1 MSETQ
6 KKLELTIAS
15 AKHTSDTPS
24 GWKKYTIAAADG
36 NDYNVVIPPK
46 SNYVPTKDD
55 KVSFYEGRYG
65 GWVLDEENNDD
76 SNSPSKGKSE
86 YQLREEY
93 WNARTEREAKY
104 QDYTKG
110 EVNPKMEFQT
120 YLNTVKDFYTTAL
133 PYLKNPPTDT
143 QSIDAYID
151 DAYAKAEAIYIRR
164 QKSFEK
170 KDK

>member
-65 GWVLDEENNDD
+65 GWVLDEEANGD

-86 YQLREEY
+86 YQLRQEY
-93 WNARTEREAKY
+93 WESKDAREADY
-104 QDYTKG
+104 QEYSKNET
-110 EVNPKMEFQT
+110 NPKIEFQK
-120 YLNTVKDFYTTAL
+120 YLNTVTKFYTSAL
-133 PYLKNPPTDT
+133 PYLKKPPVDT

-151 DAYAKAEAIYIRR
+151 DAYAKAEAIFIRR

-170 KDK
+170 KNK